1 VDPIE
6 KNEYP
11 ILGKAPIV
19 LAILQIQYRLKQDV
33 SNASFAKIHSLIK
46 EKYPILNESSSAQLQ
61 VNPKD
66 VNTPVSLKYL
76 RSDGYNFSTK
86 DGIKSF
92 SISNTAFTY
101 QMGSP
106 YNSWAEFSKEALEV
120 WKICGLEQKIEI
132 VLRHSIRYVNAF
144 EIKEE
149 TGIVE
154 PSDYFN
160 SFLVVDQKYPNYNR
174 YMFQYT
180 VPLEPSGI
188 ISHIGMEIRESFTNV
203 FPFVFDIDV
212 IDMKNVE
219 YDPIK
224 LKSSFDKLREYKNSI
239 FFNTLKERTIQIF
252 K

>member
-101 QMGSP
+101 QMGS
-106 YNSWAEFSKEALEV
+106 
-120 WKICGLEQKIEI
+120 
-132 VLRHSIRYVNAF
+132 
-144 EIKEE
+144 
-149 TGIVE
+149 IVE